1 MSTQT
6 GNDQEK
12 DAYLDALKAQGAELL
27 ADLPAEGTIEHARL
41 SLIDA
46 KIEQLTRPITADS
59 WKTPEY

>member
-12 DAYLDALKAQGAELL
+12 DASLATRKAQGAELL
-27 ADLPAEGTIEHARL
+27 AELPAEGTIEHARL

-46 KIEQLTRPITADS
+46 KIAQLTRPITAGS
-59 WKTPEY
+59 WKLPDE